1 MSLFEG
7 RVHLL
12 QFVFLKD
19 SENTCSWFFF
29 FVWTGKGAH
38 QDDYTVVELM
48 EFLHGGNFV
57 SKIVKIWKVVL

>member
-29 FVWTGKGAH
+29 LYE
-38 QDDYTVVELM
+38 QE
-48 EFLHGGNFV
+48 
-57 SKIVKIWKVVL
+57 KVHIKMIILWLN